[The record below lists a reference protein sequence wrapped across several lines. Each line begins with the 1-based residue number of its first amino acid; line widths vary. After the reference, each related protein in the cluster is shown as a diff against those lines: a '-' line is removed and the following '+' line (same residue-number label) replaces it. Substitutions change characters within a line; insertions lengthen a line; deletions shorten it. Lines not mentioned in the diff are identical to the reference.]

1 MASGATGAGARSA
14 ATVVSGEVAA
24 LESLHDGLANASVE
38 VRPNTAVAVKPVAKI
53 RADDAT
59 CLDFLRAS

>member
-1 MASGATGAGARSA
+1 MAAGATGAGARCA

-59 CLDFLRAS
+59 CLDFLRAT

>member
-1 MASGATGAGARSA
+1 MASGATGAVARSA

-24 LESLHDGLANASVE
+24 LESLHDGLAKARVE
-38 VRPNTAVAVKPVAKI
+38 VGPNTAVAVKPVAKI

-59 CLDFLRAS
+59 CLDFLRAT